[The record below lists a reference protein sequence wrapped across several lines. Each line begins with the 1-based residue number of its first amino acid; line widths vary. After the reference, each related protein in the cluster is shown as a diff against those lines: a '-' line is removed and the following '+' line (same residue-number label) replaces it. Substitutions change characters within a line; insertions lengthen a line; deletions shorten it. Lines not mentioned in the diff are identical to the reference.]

1 MDRDYFQ
8 HATQEALSTAS
19 RITSRAIAVAASGM
33 FVVYVV
39 SSMMP
44 SSLPT
49 AVSMVLAGMSDGESI
64 GLADTQSRYGMTDQ
78 N

>member
-1 MDRDYFQ
+1 
-8 HATQEALSTAS
+8 
-19 RITSRAIAVAASGM
+19 
-33 FVVYVV
+33 
-39 SSMMP
+39 MP

-64 GLADTQSRYGMTDQ
+64 GLADSQSRYGLTDQ